1 LVWSIAVSWIYLQ
14 WDVKTYN
21 NKIKLQ
27 KKNGNRVVEMSA
39 YGTDE
44 NPLETWLIS
53 PSINLDTTTNE
64 TLTFETNNGYDNG
77 KALKVYVSSDFS
89 GDVKTATWTQ
99 INAETSE
106 GPSGDFSNFF
116 TKSGNISLS
125 CLTGNI
131 YIAFR
136 YFGGD
141 GAVTT
146 TVQIDNVK
154 ITGN

>member
-1 LVWSIAVSWIYLQ
+1 
-14 WDVKTYN
+14 
-21 NKIKLQ
+21 
-27 KKNGNRVVEMSA
+27 MSA

-99 INAETSE
+99 INAETSV
-106 GPSGDFSNFF
+106 GPSAVSY
-116 TKSGNISLS
+116 TH
-125 CLTGNI
+125 LTLPTN
-131 YIAFR
+131 R
-136 YFGGD
+136 E
-141 GAVTT
+141 V
-146 TVQIDNVK
+146 
-154 ITGN
+154 